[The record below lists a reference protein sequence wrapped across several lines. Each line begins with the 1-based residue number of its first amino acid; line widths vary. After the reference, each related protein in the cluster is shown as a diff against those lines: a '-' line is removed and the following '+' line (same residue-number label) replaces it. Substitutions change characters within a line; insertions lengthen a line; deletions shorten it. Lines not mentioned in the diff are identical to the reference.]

1 MDIRLTDA
9 YKEKKDKEI
18 RPRVRR
24 ATKLSEKSR
33 ENALK
38 GFKGLDGKEQSIKVR
53 SGIIRDS
60 MKHK

>member
-9 YKEKKDKEI
+9 FKEKETKEI

-24 ATKLSEKSR
+24 ANKLSEKSK
-33 ENALK
+33 EKALK

-53 SGIIRDS
+53 TGIVRDS
-60 MKHK
+60 IKHK